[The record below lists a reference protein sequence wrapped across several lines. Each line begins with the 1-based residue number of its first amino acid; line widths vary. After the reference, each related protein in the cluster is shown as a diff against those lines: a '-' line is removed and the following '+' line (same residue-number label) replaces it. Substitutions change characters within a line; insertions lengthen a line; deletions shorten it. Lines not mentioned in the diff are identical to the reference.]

1 MVDRFDRTEPVLT
14 VRGLHVTASGKT
26 LLRGVDLDVEPH
38 RVLALVGPSGVGKS
52 TLLRSLNRLLD
63 LTPGLKVR
71 GQVRLHGRSIYD
83 RRVDPDALRAHIGM
97 LFQQPV
103 IFPGSIRSNVL
114 FGARRVRRIRR
125 REQPAL
131 VERVL
136 REAAL
141 WREVEDRLEAPAHE
155 LSVGQQQRLCLA
167 RTLAVEPEVILMD
180 EPTSSL
186 DPEASRAIEERIL
199 ALRRERALV
208 LVTHDPDQARRVAD
222 LVVRLETRDG
232 AGEVAET
239 YVPEP
244 EILPESRAS

>member
-1 MVDRFDRTEPVLT
+1 MVDPVLR
-14 VRGLHVTASGKT
+14 VRNLHVTASGKT
-26 LLRGVDLDVEPH
+26 LLRGIDLDVEAN
-38 RVLALVGPSGVGKS
+38 RILALVGPSGVGKS

-63 LTPGLKVR
+63 LTPGLRVWGR
-71 GQVRLHGRSIYD
+71 VLLHGESIYG
-83 RRVDPDALRAHIGM
+83 RRIDPDALRAHVGM

-103 IFPGSIRSNVL
+103 IFPGSIRTNVL
-114 FGARRVRRIRR
+114 FGVRRVCRTPR
-125 REQPAL
+125 RELPAL
-131 VERVL
+131 LERVL

-141 WREVEDRLEAPAHE
+141 WREVEDRLDAPAHE

-208 LVTHDPDQARRVAD
+208 LVTHDPEQARRVAD
-222 LVVRLETRDG
+222 RIVRLETRDG
-232 AGEVAET
+232 AGEVAEIYT
-239 YVPEP
+239 PNP
-244 EILPESRAS
+244 EILRERAS

>member
-1 MVDRFDRTEPVLT
+1 MVDPVLT
-14 VRGLHVTASGKT
+14 VRNLHVTASGKT
-26 LLRGVDLDVEPH
+26 LLRDIDLDVEAS

-63 LTPGLKVR
+63 LTPGLWVR
-71 GQVRLHGRSIYD
+71 GRVQLHGESIYG
-83 RRVDPDALRAHIGM
+83 RRIDPDALRAQVGM

-103 IFPGSIRSNVL
+103 IFPGSIRTNVL
-114 FGARRVRRIRR
+114 FGVRRVRRTPR
-125 REQPAL
+125 RELPAL
-131 VERVL
+131 LERVL

-141 WREVEDRLEAPAHE
+141 WREVLDRLDAPAHE
-155 LSVGQQQRLCLA
+155 LSAGQQQRLCLA

-199 ALRRERALV
+199 ALRRDRALV

-222 LVVRLETRDG
+222 SVVRLETRDG
-232 AGEVAET
+232 AGEVAEIYT
-239 YVPEP
+239 
-244 EILPESRAS
+244 LNPESLRERAS